1 MKAIIIAECCQNHN
15 GDTEILKQQ
24 IYEAAKSG
32 ADYVKI
38 QAIRS
43 SELTNRSRFNSGK
56 INKSGETT
64 CIKRPFREEYERLKK
79 LDLNLEQEYWFANEC
94 KKVGIAPMITAFSIN
109 SLHEVKDFG
118 FEAIK
123 IASYDCASLPLIKE
137 AKKYWSNIFISTGAT
152 FDDEIEKT
160 ASLLQDKPFYFLHC
174 TTIYPTPLEKL
185 DLRRMD
191 FLRKF
196 TNKVGYSDHTNV
208 ENTGITASK
217 IALALG
223 SSCIE
228 RHFTVLKSNESK
240 DGPVSIN
247 PKQLNE
253 LVNFSKLSRYEM
265 IKKIEVEHPNWS
277 KTLGEMTRELSKEEL
292 LNRDYY
298 RGRFASNINN
308 QIVYNWEFNN

>member
-1 MKAIIIAECCQNHN
+1 MKPIIIAECCQNHN
-15 GDTEILKQQ
+15 GDTEILKEQ
-24 IYEAAKSG
+24 IHKAAKSG

-43 SELTNRSRFNSGK
+43 SELTNRSRFDKGEKHKN
-56 INKSGETT
+56 GETT
-64 CIKRPFREEYERLKK
+64 VIKRPFTEEYNRLKE

-94 KKVGIAPMITAFSIN
+94 KKAGIASMITAFTIN
-109 SLHEVKDFG
+109 SLHQVKDFG

-137 AKKYWSNIFISTGAT
+137 AKKYWSNIYISTGAT
-152 FDDEIEKT
+152 YDNEIEET
-160 ASLLQDKPFYFLHC
+160 AKLLKDSSYYFLHC

-185 DLRRMD
+185 DLRRID

-196 TNKVGYSDHTNV
+196 TNKVGYSDHTNIHK
-208 ENTGITASK
+208 TGLIASK

-228 RHFTVLKSNESK
+228 RHFTVLESAETK

-247 PKQLNE
+247 PEQLNE
-253 LVNFSKLSRYEM
+253 LVNFSKLTRYEM
-265 IKKIEVEHPNWS
+265 INRIKKEYPGWEI
-277 KTLGEMTRELSKEEL
+277 TLGQIQRELSKEEI

-298 RGRFASNINN
+298 RGRFASRINN
-308 QIVYNWEFNN
+308 KIVYNWEFNN

>member
-1 MKAIIIAECCQNHN
+1 MKPIIIAECCQNHN
-15 GDTEILKQQ
+15 GDTEILKKQ
-24 IYEAAKSG
+24 IHEAASSG

-43 SELTNRSRFNSGK
+43 SELTNRPRFDTGQT
-56 INKSGETT
+56 NKNGETT
-64 CIKRPFREEYERLKK
+64 CIKRPYTVEFERLKN
-79 LDLNLEQEYWFANEC
+79 LDLSLKQEYWFANEC
-94 KKVGIAPMITAFSIN
+94 KKAGIASMITAFTIN
-109 SLHEVKDFG
+109 SLREIKDFG

-123 IASYDCASLPLIKE
+123 IASYDCASLPLIRE
-137 AKKYWSNIFISTGAT
+137 AKKYWSNIFVSTGAT
-152 FDDEIEKT
+152 FDHEIHKT
-160 ASLLQDKPFYFLHC
+160 ASLLQDRQYYFLHC

-185 DLRRMD
+185 DLRRID
-191 FLRKF
+191 FLRKY
-196 TNKVGYSDHTNV
+196 TNNVGYSDHTNV
-208 ENTGITASK
+208 ENTGIIASK

-228 RHFTVLKSNESK
+228 RHFTVLKQNETK

-253 LVNFSKLSRYEM
+253 LVNFSKLSRHEM
-265 IKKIEVEHPNWS
+265 IKKIEIEYPSWEE
-277 KTLGEMTRELSKEEL
+277 TLGEMSRELSKEEL

-308 QIVYNWEFNN
+308 QTVYNWEFNN

>member
-1 MKAIIIAECCQNHN
+1 MNPIIIAECCQNHN
-15 GDTEILKQQ
+15 GNTEILKEQ
-24 IYEAAKSG
+24 IHEAAKSG

-43 SELTNRSRFNSGK
+43 SELTNRSRFDKGEKHKN
-56 INKSGETT
+56 GETT
-64 CIKRPFREEYERLKK
+64 IIKRPFKEEYNRLKE

-94 KKVGIAPMITAFSIN
+94 KKAGIASMITAFTIN

-123 IASYDCASLPLIKE
+123 IASYDCSSLPLIRE
-137 AKKYWSNIFISTGAT
+137 AKKHWSNIFVSTGAT

-160 ASLLQDKPFYFLHC
+160 ASLLQDKSYHFLHC
-174 TTIYPTPLEKL
+174 TTIYPTPLKRL
-185 DLRRMD
+185 DLRRID

-196 TNKVGYSDHTNV
+196 TNRVGYSDHTNV
-208 ENTGITASK
+208 QNTGLIASK

-223 SSCIE
+223 GSCIE
-228 RHFTVLKSNESK
+228 RHFTVLESNETK

-247 PKQLNE
+247 PKQLIE

-265 IKKIEVEHPNWS
+265 IKKIHIEYPNW
-277 KTLGEMTRELSKEEL
+277 KETLGKISRELSKEEL

-308 QIVYNWEFNN
+308 QIIYNWEYDN